1 MTKKGVCGKK
11 RLKKKMLFRGSVG
24 EEEKDF
30 GEEKMSMSKDERK
43 VGGNKV

>member
-11 RLKKKMLFRGSVG
+11 RLKKKMFRGSVG
-24 EEEKDF
+24 KQEKDF